1 MKVVWVSH
9 SGGPIGGA
17 ELALIEA
24 TKALL
29 AKGVDLRVV
38 LPWHGDLVTRLDQLG
53 VSTHVTHFSW
63 WVTRGKETGLWARA
77 RNVIYNIS
85 AARKLARYLRSSGA
99 DVVVSNTLASP
110 VGSWAAA
117 LARAP
122 HVWYVHELFGRSG
135 HDLYFDL
142 GERLSL
148 ALMRRLSDTI
158 IANSHTVLSEFKKHL
173 PADKLRVIYFG
184 IDVPEIEVDT
194 YVPEAGLNLIHVGIL
209 SPGKRQEDVVRALAM
224 LAGQGLDLRLTL
236 LGDEHAEYGSRL
248 RELSAEL
255 GVEERVRFV
264 PFVVDP
270 FSYIAAA
277 DCLVT
282 CSRGEGFGRVTVEAM
297 KLGKP
302 VVGAESGGT
311 AELVR
316 DGETGLLFRVGDVD
330 DLARKLESL
339 YRDRTLLAKMG
350 RNAREWACA
359 NFNLE
364 KYSTELLDVLEAAVA
379 SGSTR
384 ASLASAQTIT

>member
-17 ELALIEA
+17 ELALFEA
-24 TKALL
+24 VKGLL
-29 AKGVDLRVV
+29 AKGVDLKVV
-38 LPWHGDLVTRLDQLG
+38 LPWHGDLMTRLDQLG
-53 VSTHVTHFSW
+53 VPTHITHFSW
-63 WVTRGKETGLWARA
+63 WVTRSKETSLWARA
-77 RNVIYNIS
+77 RNLIYNVS

-117 LARAP
+117 LARVP

-148 ALMRRLSDTI
+148 ALMQRLSNTI
-158 IANSHTVLSEFKKHL
+158 IANSQTVLSEFKKHV

-184 IDVPEIEVDT
+184 IDVPEIEVDK

-209 SPGKRQEDVVRALAM
+209 SPGKRQEDVVRALAK
-224 LAGQGLDLRLTL
+224 LAGQGFDVRLTL
-236 LGDEHAEYGSRL
+236 LGDERPEYGSML
-248 RELSAEL
+248 RALCVEL
-255 GVEERVRFV
+255 GVEDRVRFV
-264 PFVVDP
+264 PFSADP
-270 FSYIAAA
+270 FSYMSAA
-277 DCLVT
+277 DCLVM
-282 CSRGEGFGRVTVEAM
+282 CSKGEGFGRVTVEAM

-316 DGETGLLFRVGDVD
+316 HGETGLLFPVGDIE
-330 DLARKLESL
+330 DLACKIEML
-339 YRDRTLLAKMG
+339 YRDRTLLANMG

-359 NFNLE
+359 NFNPE
-364 KYSTELLDVLEAAVA
+364 KYSAELIDILEAAIV
-379 SGSTR
+379 SRSTR
-384 ASLASAQTIT
+384 SSLASAQTIS